1 MVGAPPTRNSLGA
14 TKDMTMPAFVTASA
28 SALNRERSEA
38 ALKIA
43 NLHPKNTA
51 FKLMKILGAKV
62 LECRSKMEDSVRGQ
76 YFALVP
82 EDQREKFHQSITEL
96 VSAIEAADD
105 MLTYCLLTFDGGFS
119 VVCDTASVDTRN
131 NLTGDKLKAY
141 NRLKRDNKEKHSAL
155 QDRKTAYSV
164 PGTSYARNY
173 ANKDYSGGG
182 YNSGGYVHNRGMF
195 QHRGY
200 NGGGGFGRGSS
211 RGGGMQRGGGRQNM
225 FPGNCNKCSGKRIVI
240 NVKLI

>member
-1 MVGAPPTRNSLGA
+1 
-14 TKDMTMPAFVTASA
+14 MPLFSW
-28 SALNRERSEA
+28 RDRKKERDSEWISRMPIH
-38 ALKIA
+38 L
-43 NLHPKNTA
+43 
-51 FKLMKILGAKV
+51 FKKPGL
-62 LECRSKMEDSVRGQ
+62 
-76 YFALVP
+76 
-82 EDQREKFHQSITEL
+82 
-96 VSAIEAADD
+96 
-105 MLTYCLLTFDGGFS
+105 
-119 VVCDTASVDTRN
+119 RN

-155 QDRKTAYSV
+155 QDRKTIYSA

-173 ANKDYSGGG
+173 ANKEYSGGG